1 VPRKARPARI
11 RVRLWDTSAPGAVTL
26 ALPGRNVWPV
36 AIAFGIFFVI
46 FAAIEWSAVAGLL
59 RHSVD
64 DVFDLSFLLFQAFWA
79 LGWLVGVL
87 ILGALTILFA
97 FYRESARIEDGRLIH
112 APQFG
117 PLKILVDYDLAKVRN
132 ARLDPVG
139 GTGSDIVQV
148 RFDYDGGVNALG
160 NAMGRA
166 EGQRIVDA
174 IAAASRFAPRAVDAA
189 QPELRTLEP
198 ADRVEPAARTKPPAV
213 PLPLSSES
221 AIALVVANLVPLAG
235 VLFFGW
241 DLGSIMVLYWI
252 ESGVIAFYTVLK
264 IAIVGKLAA
273 IVAVP
278 FFVGHFGGFMIAH
291 FLLIYSLFLRGRSSE
306 WVPGAS
312 AELYAIFTPI
322 WISIAALFISHGVSF
337 FTNFIGEREYEA
349 ANVSGLMQAPYS
361 RVIVMH
367 MTLLL
372 GGWIVMLIGMPA
384 GALVVLL
391 LLKTAVD
398 LHAHR
403 REHAVIGRRSE

>member
-1 VPRKARPARI
+1 MPHKARPARI

-26 ALPGRNVWPV
+26 ALPGRNMWPA
-36 AIAFGIFFVI
+36 AIAFGMFFVI
-46 FAAIEWSAVAGLL
+46 FAAIEWSAVAGLF

-79 LGWLVGVL
+79 LGWMVGVL
-87 ILGALTILFA
+87 ILGALTALLA
-97 FYRESARIEDGRLIH
+97 FYSESARIEDGRLIH
-112 APQFG
+112 IPQFG

-139 GTGSDIVQV
+139 GADSETVQV

-166 EGQRIVDA
+166 EGQRVVDA
-174 IAAASRFAPRAVDAA
+174 IAAASRFVPRAVDAG
-189 QPELRTLEP
+189 QPELRTLESP
-198 ADRVEPAARTKPPAV
+198 ARTKPPAV

-221 AIALVVANLVPLAG
+221 AIALVVANFVPLAG

-241 DLGSIMVLYWI
+241 DLGSIMVLYWV

-278 FFVGHFGGFMIAH
+278 FFVGHFGGFMSAH
-291 FLLIYSLFLRGRSSE
+291 FLLIYALFLRGSSG
-306 WVPGAS
+306 WAPGAG
-312 AELYAIFTPI
+312 AELYAIFIPI

-349 ANVSGLMQAPYS
+349 AHVSGLMHAPYY

-367 MTLLL
+367 MTLIL

-403 REHAVIGRRSE
+403 REHAVIGRRFG

>member
-1 VPRKARPARI
+1 MPRKARPARI

-26 ALPGRNVWPV
+26 ALPGRNMWPA
-36 AIAFGIFFVI
+36 AIAFGMFFVI
-46 FAAIEWSAVAGLL
+46 FAAIEWSAVAGLF

-97 FYRESARIEDGRLIH
+97 FYSESARIEDGRLIH
-112 APQFG
+112 IPQFG

-139 GTGSDIVQV
+139 GTDSRHRAGSFRLRRRRECAGQC
-148 RFDYDGGVNALG
+148 DGAR
-160 NAMGRA
+160 GRA
-166 EGQRIVDA
+166 AHRRCHCGCLAFRSSRGGCRSTGIAHARDA
-174 IAAASRFAPRAVDAA
+174 RASRP
-189 QPELRTLEP
+189 
-198 ADRVEPAARTKPPAV
+198 ARTKPPAV

-221 AIALVVANLVPLAG
+221 AIALVVANLVPLVG

-241 DLGSIMVLYWI
+241 DLGSIMVLYWV

-291 FLLIYSLFLRGRSSE
+291 FLFIYSLFLRGSSG
-306 WVPGAS
+306 WAPGAG

-349 ANVSGLMQAPYS
+349 ANVSGLMHAPYY

>member
-1 VPRKARPARI
+1 MRWAMRWGARKGSASSMPLRQPR
-11 RVRLWDTSAPGAVTL
+11 V
-26 ALPGRNVWPV
+26 
-36 AIAFGIFFVI
+36 
-46 FAAIEWSAVAGLL
+46 
-59 RHSVD
+59 
-64 DVFDLSFLLFQAFWA
+64 SFL
-79 LGWLVGVL
+79 
-87 ILGALTILFA
+87 
-97 FYRESARIEDGRLIH
+97 ARWM
-112 APQFG
+112 P
-117 PLKILVDYDLAKVRN
+117 VNRN
-132 ARLDPVG
+132 CARSNRRQRTNPPV
-139 GTGSDIVQV
+139 
-148 RFDYDGGVNALG
+148 
-160 NAMGRA
+160 
-166 EGQRIVDA
+166 
-174 IAAASRFAPRAVDAA
+174 
-189 QPELRTLEP
+189 
-198 ADRVEPAARTKPPAV
+198 RTKPPAV

-241 DLGSIMVLYWI
+241 DLGSIMVLYWV

-291 FLLIYSLFLRGRSSE
+291 FLLIYSLFLRESIGG
-306 WVPGAS
+306 WAPGAG
-312 AELYAIFTPI
+312 AELYAIFIPI

-349 ANVSGLMQAPYS
+349 ATVSGLMHAPYY

-367 MTLLL
+367 MTLIL

-403 REHAVIGRRSE
+403 REHAVIGRRSG

>member
-1 VPRKARPARI
+1 MQRKARPARI
-11 RVRLWDTSAPGAVTL
+11 RVRLWDAGAPGAVTL
-26 ALPGRNVWPV
+26 ALPGRNMRPV
-36 AIAFGIFFVI
+36 AIAFGMCFVI
-46 FAAIEWSAVAGLL
+46 FAAVEWTVVASLF

-79 LGWLVGVL
+79 LGWMVGVL
-87 ILGALTILFA
+87 ILGALTMLFA
-97 FYRESARIEDGRLIH
+97 FYAESARIEDGRLIH
-112 APQFG
+112 IPQFG

-132 ARLDPVG
+132 ARLEPAG
-139 GTGSDIVQV
+139 GTDSNIVQV

-174 IAAASRFAPRAVDAA
+174 IAVASRFVSRAVDAG
-189 QPELRTLEP
+189 QPALPTLEP
-198 ADRVEPAARTKPPAV
+198 PVLAEPPARTKPPAV

-221 AIALVVANLVPLAG
+221 AIALVVANLVPLIG

-241 DLGSIMVLYWI
+241 DLGSIMVLYWV

-278 FFVGHFGGFMIAH
+278 FFVGHFGGFMIGH
-291 FLLIYSLFLRGRSSE
+291 FLFIYALFLRGSSGWE
-306 WVPGAS
+306 PGAG

-322 WISIAALFISHGVSF
+322 SISIAALFISHGVSF

-349 ANVSGLMQAPYS
+349 AKVSGLMHAPYY

-367 MTLLL
+367 ITLLL
-372 GGWIVMLIGMPA
+372 GGWIVMLIGVPA
-384 GALVVLL
+384 GALVLLL

-403 REHAVIGRRSE
+403 REHAVIGRRSG